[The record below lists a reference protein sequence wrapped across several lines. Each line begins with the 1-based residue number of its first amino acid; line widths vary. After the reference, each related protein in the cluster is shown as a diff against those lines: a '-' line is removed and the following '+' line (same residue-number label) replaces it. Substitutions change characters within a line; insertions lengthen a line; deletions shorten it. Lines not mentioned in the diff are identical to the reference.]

1 MNTHLLSDS
10 YTSQGVSLYVIGTL
24 SGLCLVLYGN
34 SMKLIVQRPTTSL
47 LAFNMIQSLLIL
59 MQLIATGVLLLGTP
73 AGCLYNSGYLTLLIH
88 MRSLAALAVQCQTI
102 HKIRPSS
109 IIAGVLSVIAF
120 AQICASAVALISNDG
135 SDCTY
140 FASWYSRTW
149 TLVHLGI
156 QSLLIICIMTLVQI
170 GQHYKTIPG
179 QTKRSL
185 KRRALSFFMAVDES
199 SGTQTIYVALL
210 ALAMVLSSQRTSVN
224 SAPLRMVFC
233 TVCYLESWC
242 IYWIAKRTPQQDADG
257 ESMGSRGLPIEQLRV
272 NTGKL
277 DANDIL
283 TPRRSLVSPPENLEN
298 M

>member
-59 MQLIATGVLLLGTP
+59 MQLIATGVLL
-73 AGCLYNSGYLTLLIH
+73 
-88 MRSLAALAVQCQTI
+88 LAALAVQCQTI

-272 NTGKL
+272 NTGQ
-277 DANDIL
+277 A
-283 TPRRSLVSPPENLEN
+283 
-298 M
+298 